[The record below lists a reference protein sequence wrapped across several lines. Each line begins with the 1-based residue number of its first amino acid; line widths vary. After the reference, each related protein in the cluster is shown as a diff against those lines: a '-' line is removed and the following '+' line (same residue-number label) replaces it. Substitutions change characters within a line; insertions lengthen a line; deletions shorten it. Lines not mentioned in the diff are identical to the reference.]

1 MISGWIKIQNRRRL
15 ATVLM
20 MMVYNVTAII
30 KQAEKDFLPHNLD
43 NEYVEHRGRQQ
54 FCSFPLPLRRNMEF
68 TLRFSKITFHIHTK
82 EKIEIDDTL
91 KKFAYTNNFNA
102 DVTVLISWD
111 WKTHA
116 IPTVSMTGNDLVQ
129 NYYIEQDTYLCE
141 TQGGAKGAIAMC
153 RCTPDF
159 SHIQCVLNLDDY
171 AYIPRQMDFILRT
184 LPMRAI
190 FQQFGTLFFHAAQ
203 IAVKE
208 TGILFTAPSGT
219 GKTTQA
225 KLWEKYRGA
234 RHICADRTLVRRL
247 PEGWRTFGYPLDGS
261 EPICSEEE
269 HTLGAVVLLR
279 QGQQNQVVRLNGRH
293 AIAALMPQMVIDG
306 WSAEAKARE
315 IELLANL
322 LEEIP
327 VYQLNCT
334 PDETAVRCLEQRL
347 IKDGVIES

>member
-1 MISGWIKIQNRRRL
+1 
-15 ATVLM
+15 
-20 MMVYNVTAII
+20 
-30 KQAEKDFLPHNLD
+30 
-43 NEYVEHRGRQQ
+43 
-54 FCSFPLPLRRNMEF
+54 MEI
-68 TLRFSKITFHIHTK
+68 TLQFSKITLRLFL
-82 EKIEIDDTL
+82 EQEVEIDCAL
-91 KKFAYTNNFNA
+91 QKFVCANREGA
-102 DVTVLISWD
+102 DCEIFVSWD
-111 WKTHA
+111 WNTRIA
-116 IPTVSMTGNDLVQ
+116 PTISPTGQDLIQ
-129 NYYIEQDTYLCE
+129 TYYIELRWVLCE
-141 TQGGAKGAIAMC
+141 TRGGARGAVASC
-153 RCTPDF
+153 VCTPDF
-159 SHIQCVLNLDDY
+159 SKIYSAVNLEDY
-171 AYIPRQMDFILRT
+171 YYIPKKLNWFLRT

-225 KLWEKYRGA
+225 KLWETYRGA
-234 RHICADRTLVRRL
+234 RRICADRTLVRRL

-269 HTLGAVVLLR
+269 HALGAAVLLR

-327 VYQLNCT
+327 VYQLTCT
-334 PDETAVRCLEQRL
+334 PNEMAVRCLEQRL

>member
-1 MISGWIKIQNRRRL
+1 M
-15 ATVLM
+15 
-20 MMVYNVTAII
+20 
-30 KQAEKDFLPHNLD
+30 PHNLD

-54 FCSFPLPLRRNMEF
+54 FCSFPLPLRRNMKL

-91 KKFAYTNNFNA
+91 KKFACTNNFNA

-116 IPTVSMTGNDLVQ
+116 IPTISMTGNDLVQ

-159 SHIQCVLNLDDY
+159 SHIQCVLNLDNY
-171 AYIPRQMDFILRT
+171 AYIPQQMDFILRT

-234 RHICADRTLVRRL
+234 RRICADRTLVRRL

-269 HTLGAVVLLR
+269 HALGAVVLLR

-327 VYQLNCT
+327 VYQLTCT

>member
-1 MISGWIKIQNRRRL
+1 
-15 ATVLM
+15 
-20 MMVYNVTAII
+20 
-30 KQAEKDFLPHNLD
+30 
-43 NEYVEHRGRQQ
+43 
-54 FCSFPLPLRRNMEF
+54 MEI
-68 TLRFSKITFHIHTK
+68 TLQFSKITLRLFL
-82 EKIEIDDTL
+82 EQEVEIDYAL
-91 KKFAYTNNFNA
+91 QKFVCANREEA
-102 DVTVLISWD
+102 DCEIFVSWD
-111 WKTHA
+111 WNTRIA
-116 IPTVSMTGNDLVQ
+116 PTISPTGQDLIQ
-129 NYYIEQDTYLCE
+129 TYYIEPRWVLCE
-141 TQGGAKGAIAMC
+141 TRGGARGAVASC
-153 RCTPDF
+153 VCTPDF
-159 SHIQCVLNLDDY
+159 SKIYSAVNLEDY
-171 AYIPRQMDFILRT
+171 YYIPKKLNWFLRT

-225 KLWEKYRGA
+225 KLWETYHGA
-234 RHICADRTLVRRL
+234 RRICADRTLVRRL

-269 HTLGAVVLLR
+269 HALGAVVLLR

-327 VYQLNCT
+327 VYQLTCT
-334 PDETAVRCLEQRL
+334 PDEMAVRCLEQRL

>member
-1 MISGWIKIQNRRRL
+1 
-15 ATVLM
+15 
-20 MMVYNVTAII
+20 
-30 KQAEKDFLPHNLD
+30 
-43 NEYVEHRGRQQ
+43 
-54 FCSFPLPLRRNMEF
+54 MEI
-68 TLRFSKITFHIHTK
+68 TLQFSKITLRLFL
-82 EKIEIDDTL
+82 EQEVEIDCAL
-91 KKFAYTNNFNA
+91 QKFVCANHEEA
-102 DVTVLISWD
+102 DCDIFVSWD
-111 WKTHA
+111 WNTRIA
-116 IPTVSMTGNDLVQ
+116 PTVSPTGQDLIQ
-129 NYYIEQDTYLCE
+129 TYYIEPRWFLCE
-141 TQGGAKGAIAMC
+141 TRGGARGAVANC
-153 RCTPDF
+153 VCTPDF
-159 SHIQCVLNLDDY
+159 SKIYSAVNLEDY
-171 AYIPRQMDFILRT
+171 YYIPKKLNWFLRT

-203 IAVKE
+203 IAVKD

-234 RHICADRTLVRRL
+234 RRICADRTLVRHFS
-247 PEGWRTFGYPLDGS
+247 EGWRTFGYPLDGS

-269 HTLGAVVLLR
+269 HALGAVVQLR

-322 LEEIP
+322 LEKIP
-327 VYQLNCT
+327 VYQLTCT
-334 PDETAVRCLEQRL
+334 PDETAVQCLEQQL

>member
-1 MISGWIKIQNRRRL
+1 MCE
-15 ATVLM
+15 T
-20 MMVYNVTAII
+20 
-30 KQAEKDFLPHNLD
+30 
-43 NEYVEHRGRQQ
+43 RGGARGAVAS
-54 FCSFPLPLRRNMEF
+54 CVCTSD
-68 TLRFSKITFHIHTK
+68 FSKIYSAVNL
-82 EKIEIDDTL
+82 ED
-91 KKFAYTNNFNA
+91 Y
-102 DVTVLISWD
+102 
-111 WKTHA
+111 
-116 IPTVSMTGNDLVQ
+116 
-129 NYYIEQDTYLCE
+129 YYIP
-141 TQGGAKGAIAMC
+141 KK
-153 RCTPDF
+153 
-159 SHIQCVLNLDDY
+159 LNW
-171 AYIPRQMDFILRT
+171 FLRT

-225 KLWEKYRGA
+225 KLWETYRGA
-234 RHICADRTLVRRL
+234 RRICADRTLVRRL

-269 HTLGAVVLLR
+269 HALGAVVLLR
-279 QGQQNQVVRLNGRH
+279 QEQQNQVVRLNGRH

-327 VYQLNCT
+327 VYQLTCT
-334 PDETAVRCLEQRL
+334 PDEMAVRCLEQRL